1 MGRIFRENS
10 KSVIFAMD
18 HGVELGP
25 SVFTRD
31 ESLDPRKILF
41 KVVEAGFDAAMITRG
56 VARSTC
62 DVWQDKLGLI
72 VKISGKSEL
81 RPKEEQT
88 IQSPIGSVRDAIS
101 LGADAVAI
109 TVFWG
114 SKYEDKMT
122 QRFSKTAEI
131 CERFGMPI
139 LQLAYPEL
147 EGGNNSDPDTVCYA
161 ARLALETGAD
171 AIKTYYTGDRQSFGR
186 VVKSA
191 GGVPV
196 LLSGG
201 QMSKRPIDFLKDVE
215 NVMAAG
221 ASGVVVGRNV
231 FQHKDPV
238 AMGRAVIKMV
248 HENCSAEKAAKLV
261 QR

>member
-10 KSVIFAMD
+10 RSVIFAMD

-25 SVFTRD
+25 SVFATD
-31 ESLDPRKILF
+31 DSLDSKKILS
-41 KVVEAGFDAAMITRG
+41 KVVEAGFDAVMITRG

-62 DVWQDKLGLI
+62 DVWRNKLGLI

-81 RPKEEQT
+81 RPRAEQAL
-88 IQSPIGSVRDAIS
+88 QSPIGSVKDAIS
-101 LGADAVAI
+101 LGAEGVAI
-109 TVFWG
+109 TVYWG
-114 SKYEDKMT
+114 SKYEDEMMRKFTM
-122 QRFSKTAEI
+122 TAEI

-139 LQLAYPEL
+139 LQLAYPMVET
-147 EGGNNSDPDTVCYA
+147 GNNSDPDTVCYA

-171 AIKTYYTGDRQSFGR
+171 AIKTYFTGNRESFAR

-201 QMSKRPIDFLKDVE
+201 QMSKRPISFLKDVE

-231 FQHKDPV
+231 FQHQAPV

-248 HENCSAEKAAKLV
+248 HEDYTAEKAAKLV
-261 QR
+261 ER

>member
-1 MGRIFRENS
+1 MGRIFREDS

-25 SVFTRD
+25 SVFTSD
-31 ESLDPRKILF
+31 DSLDQRKILS
-41 KVVEAGFDAAMITRG
+41 KVVEAGFDAAMITKG
-56 VARSTC
+56 VARSTF
-62 DVWQDKLGLI
+62 DVWRDKLGLI

-81 RPKEEQT
+81 RPKEERT
-88 IQSPIGSVRDAIS
+88 LQSPIGSVKDAIS
-101 LGADAVAI
+101 LGADAVAL
-109 TVFWG
+109 TVYWG
-114 SKYEDKMT
+114 SKYEDKMME
-122 QRFSKTAEI
+122 RFTEAVQT
-131 CERFGMPI
+131 CEDFGMPI
-139 LQLAYPEL
+139 LQLAYPEM
-147 EGGNNSDPDTVCYA
+147 EGGNNTDPDTVCYA

-171 AIKTYYTGDRQSFGR
+171 AIKTYYTGDRESFAR
-186 VVKSA
+186 VVKCA

-201 QMSKRPIDFLKDVE
+201 QMSKQSVGFLRDVE

-248 HENCSAEKAAKLV
+248 HEGYSAEKAAKLV
-261 QR
+261 G